1 MITRLLSCLA
11 LLTNLALVAASWHM
25 AIGFQ
30 VWKGEWW
37 AWLVKDIYHTGQLPP
52 DLVIPTLAGMPVVI
66 LAPVLIIALRAR
78 AGSKDLTGGR
88 SSDELHGSAGW
99 AEEKTV
105 RQLNLFDDKGVIIG
119 GWPQGDKSHALRHNG
134 PEHVICFAPT
144 RSGKGVGLVLPTLLT
159 WPESVLVL
167 DIKGENH
174 ALTAGYRASLGHK
187 IYRFAPAAETG
198 SIRYNPLNEVRTGT
212 GHVIAD
218 CQNIAIMMVDPDGEG
233 LKDYWM
239 KEGYAWL
246 SIALLHVLHRIPKD
260 HQRTANLSDVATFMS
275 GFSGETQETEAEDGF
290 NSLLDDMMAYDHE
303 NDEVN
308 RAVIEGAKAMKIKA
322 MSEKS
327 GVHSSASVPLRLYAD
342 PIVSKNIET
351 SDFRLSELMNGT
363 KPAALYLVIPPK
375 DIMRLR
381 PLVRIIMSQFL
392 NGNMNDMEFDGG
404 EQVKGY
410 KHRLLMMLDEFTS
423 VGKMDIF
430 QTALAYMAGYG
441 LKAYIIIQD
450 LAQLQDAYG
459 RNESIV
465 SNCHVRVAYA
475 PNKVE
480 TAETLS
486 KMSGV
491 TTVTQIKKSRSADH
505 AQIVGGNISESISE
519 TSRPLLTAD
528 ECMRLKGAE
537 KTSDGKIKKA
547 GDMLIFIAGQSPIL
561 GRQYLYFQNDDLL
574 ARSALPAPQPR
585 GKHNDRS

>member
-1 MITRLLSCLA
+1 MITRLLACLA
-11 LLTNLALVAASWHM
+11 LITTLALIAAWWHL
-25 AIGFQ
+25 AIGFRAWQ
-30 VWKGEWW
+30 AEWW
-37 AWLVKDIYHTGQLPP
+37 VWLARYTYQTGSLPP
-52 DLVIPTLAGMPVVI
+52 QLVIPTLVGIPVMV
-66 LAPVLIIALRAR
+66 LAPVLILAISAR
-78 AGSKDLTGGR
+78 AGSKDLSGGR
-88 SSDELHGSAGW
+88 SSDELHGSAVW
-99 AEEKTV
+99 ADKKTV
-105 RQLNLFDDKGVIIG
+105 KQLKLFDDKGVIIG
-119 GWPQGDKSHALRHNG
+119 GWPKGNRSVALRHNG
-134 PEHVICFAPT
+134 PEHIICFAPT
-144 RSGKGVGLVLPTLLT
+144 RSGKGVGIVLPTLLT

-167 DIKGENH
+167 DIKGENF
-174 ALTAGYRASLGHK
+174 ALTAGYRAGLGHS

-218 CQNIAIMMVDPDGEG
+218 CQNIAIMMIDPDGKG

-239 KEGYAWL
+239 KEGHAWL
-246 SIALLHVLHRIPKD
+246 SISLLHVVHRIPQD

-275 GFSGETQETEAEDGF
+275 GFSGEKETEAEEGF
-290 NSLLDDMMAYDHE
+290 NGLLDDMMAYDHG
-303 NDEVN
+303 DGEVQK
-308 RAVIEGAKAMKIKA
+308 AVIEGAKAMKIKA

-351 SDFRLSELMNGT
+351 SDFRLSELMNGNQ
-363 KPAALYLVIPPK
+363 PAALYLVIPPK
-375 DIMRLR
+375 DIVRLR
-381 PLVRIIMSQFL
+381 PLIRIMLSQFL
-392 NGNMNDMEFDGG
+392 NGNMNDMEFEGG

-410 KHRLLMMLDEFTS
+410 RHRLLMMLDEFTS

-459 RNESIV
+459 KNESIV
-465 SNCHVRVAYA
+465 SNCHVRIAYA
-475 PNKVE
+475 PNKIE

-537 KTSDGKIKKA
+537 KNSDGRIRKA

-561 GRQYLYFQNDDLL
+561 GRQYLYFQNKQLL
-574 ARSALPAPQPR
+574 ARSALPAPSPAKR
-585 GKHNDRS
+585 KPG

>member
-1 MITRLLSCLA
+1 MITRLFAILTLLATLA
-11 LLTNLALVAASWHM
+11 LIGAWWYV

-30 VWKGEWW
+30 VWKAEWW
-37 AWLVKDIYHTGQLPP
+37 VWLAGYIYQTGSLPP
-52 DLVIPTLAGMPVVI
+52 QLVIPTLGGIVVMI
-66 LAPVLIIALRAR
+66 LAPVLIIALSAR

-99 AEEKTV
+99 AKKETV
-105 RQLNLFDDKGVIIG
+105 KQLNLFDDKGVIIG
-119 GWPQGDKSHALRHNG
+119 GWPEGDKSHALRHNG
-134 PEHVICFAPT
+134 PEHVISFAPT

-218 CQNIAIMMVDPDGEG
+218 CQNIAIMMIDPDGKG
-233 LKDYWM
+233 LKDYWS
-239 KEGYAWL
+239 KEGHAWL

-275 GFSGETQETEAEDGF
+275 GFSGEQETEAEDGF
-290 NSLLDDMMAYDHE
+290 NSLLDDMVTYDHD
-303 NDEVN
+303 NDQVN
-308 RAVIEGAKAMKIKA
+308 RAVTEGAKAMKIKA

-351 SDFRLSELMNGT
+351 SDFRLSQLMNG
-363 KPAALYLVIPPK
+363 KHPAALYLVIPPK
-375 DIMRLR
+375 DIVRLR
-381 PLVRIIMSQFL
+381 PLIRIMLSQFL
-392 NGNMNDMEFDGG
+392 NGNMNDMEFVGG
-404 EQVKGY
+404 EQVRGY

-459 RNESIV
+459 KTESIV
-465 SNCHVRVAYA
+465 SNCHVRIAYA
-475 PNKVE
+475 PNKIE

-528 ECMRLKGAE
+528 ECMRLRGAE
-537 KTSDGKIKKA
+537 KTADGKIRKA

-561 GRQYLYFQNDDLL
+561 GRQYLYFQNKDLL
-574 ARSALPAPQPR
+574 ARSALPAPSPTR
-585 GKHNDRS
+585 EEKHND